1 METSMDNNDVVFVV
15 DDDPA
20 VRDSLQLLLEASGFQ
35 TRCFAAAAEF
45 LDVVDQNAR
54 GCLIADI
61 RMPGPSGLD
70 MQDQL
75 ISMGIQLPVLFLTGH
90 GNVSMSVR
98 ALKAGAVE
106 FLEKPFDG
114 DELLRCVADAIVL
127 DQSRSAESRA
137 RDEARALFLKLTPR
151 EKQVMREVV
160 AGKTNKDIGKA
171 LDISYRTVEGYRSR
185 VMEKMKVG
193 SLADLVQMS
202 RYCDPGSVTEF

>member
-1 METSMDNNDVVFVV
+1 MDNNDIVFVV

>member
-1 METSMDNNDVVFVV
+1 MDNNDIVFVV

-35 TRCFAAAAEF
+35 ARCFAAAAEF
-45 LDVVDQNAR
+45 LGVVDQNAR

-114 DELLRCVADAIVL
+114 EELLRCVADAIAL
-127 DQSRSAESRA
+127 DQNRSAESMA
-137 RDEARALFLKLTPR
+137 RDEARALFLQLTPR

-160 AGKTNKDIGKA
+160 AGKTNKDIGKD

-202 RYCDPGSVTEF
+202 RYCDPESVTET

>member
-1 METSMDNNDVVFVV
+1 MDNNDVVFVV